1 MPSESLTKSFRRHFR
16 KSGIIKAI
24 NLIFMVLSN
33 IYQLNIVKRG
43 VKLKLRPLQNS
54 QNPLNF
60 HQ

>member
-1 MPSESLTKSFRRHFR
+1 MIKMPSESLTKTFRRHFR

-43 VKLKLRPLQNS
+43 AKLKIIVFIVVQVR
-54 QNPLNF
+54 F
-60 HQ
+60 